1 MRQNAYTFRR
11 PSYNTNSTP
20 VLNKKISLPPAFQEY
35 TPVMTFRNN
44 FSTPAMSGMRGLQS
58 MPGLNITPDV
68 ANDAYVSFKF
78 NVPIIA
84 DIKEAE
90 IARREVKT
98 MPMTV
103 TISMLNSLPSIQL
116 VAIANQLINLPASN
130 ARSSFIS
137 VVYKLLKDM
146 VAMPG
151 PPAGDRK
158 VMLTAIDNLETVQP
172 AVLIPPIVIL
182 PAGAVGVVV
191 PPGGAPP
198 GGAPAVPPGPPGGA
212 PAVPPGPPGGA
223 PAVPPGVP
231 AVVLTPVQ
239 EIKQAISDLF
249 INSTFTKGEL
259 DDIKNKVDALTD
271 AKERQQYEDTR
282 QDMMDAVKI
291 YEDIKVLGAKGWGD
305 QPVQD
310 IDIEIKN
317 IKDPGF
323 IAFLNG
329 ALDSRMNFLGVGP
342 RPGGPAG
349 PPAPPPGPPG
359 GAPPAGGP
367 ELIYTY
373 DELKRHKDNKAPEY
387 KNFINSIDTA
397 GVGFYRP
404 TKDKWPAVASVD
416 RKQYVDDWKNNNTAT
431 GAEYKTLVKGQ
442 MSRTYAP
449 GGGPDTEGRHS
460 NKRGFIHYSIR

>member
-11 PSYNTNSTP
+11 PSYNTNATP
-20 VLNKKISLPPAFQEY
+20 VLNKKISLPPAFREY

-98 MPMTV
+98 MPMTI

-198 GGAPAVPPGPPGGA
+198 GGVAPGPGGA
-212 PAVPPGPPGGA
+212 PAVPPGPPGPGGA
-223 PAVPPGVP
+223 PP
-231 AVVLTPVQ
+231 AGVLTPAQ
-239 EIKQAISDLF
+239 EIDQAIDVLIGNGVFS
-249 INSTFTKGEL
+249 KPEL
-259 DDIKNKVDALTD
+259 KDIEDRVNALAD
-271 AKERQQYEDTR
+271 PAEQKQYEDKR
-282 QDMMDAVKI
+282 QDIEDGLQL
-291 YEDIKVLGAKGWGD
+291 YNDIKSLDAKGWGD

-310 IDIEIKN
+310 IILLIDN
-317 IKDPGF
+317 ITNTAMQ
-323 IAFLNG
+323 AFLNG
-329 ALDSRMNFLGVGP
+329 ALDGRMNTIGLGP

-349 PPAPPPGPPG
+349 PAGPPGPPA
-359 GAPPAGGP
+359 GAP

-373 DELKRHKDNKAPEY
+373 DVLKRHKDNKDPEY

-397 GVGFYRP
+397 GAGFFRSP
-404 TKDKWPAVASVD
+404 KDKWPALTSVD
-416 RKQYVDDWKNNNTAT
+416 RKQYVDDWINNNTIT
-431 GAEYKTLVKGQ
+431 GSEYKTLVTGQ
-442 MSRTYAP
+442 MNRTYAV
-449 GGGPDTEGRHS
+449 GGGPDPEGRHS
-460 NKRGFIHYSIR
+460 NKRGFIHMSIR